1 MPDPTPVRTDPA
13 EAARQAADALGVA
26 FDDEGPYSREMTAS
40 ALAALGTCAYYLRVC
55 LGDAHPAAIPA
66 VGDLGAAALSLHAAI
81 AALRTGLRAAGWAID
96 RRQLP
101 TDYAGFDAVGLAAAR
116 AALARAVDA
125 LAVAAD
131 ALAEV
136 HDAAAARPTDTTQTA
151 GGDS

>member
-66 VGDLGAAALSLHAAI
+66 V
-81 AALRTGLRAAGWAID
+81 
-96 RRQLP
+96 
-101 TDYAGFDAVGLAAAR
+101 
-116 AALARAVDA
+116 DA